1 MSASA
6 SNTAGLNTA
15 GPGALGPGALG
26 PGALGPGAET
36 FPLTGAQAGI
46 WFAQR
51 LDPGNPVYNTADR
64 VDVHGALDPAL
75 FERALRRGL
84 AEAEPLRLRFTEE
97 PAQYLPECDS
107 LRDSITVLDL
117 RGEDDPEAAAEAWMR
132 ADVRTPVDPVD
143 GGADGS
149 LSRHALLRLADDR
162 FTWYLR
168 VHHLLIDA
176 YAMAML
182 VGRVAEI
189 YGALADGLPSGP
201 SPFGGLAP
209 VLEEEAA
216 YLGSERHAKDRA
228 YWLGLLDGA
237 PEPAGLAGAPAL
249 SAREVVR
256 HREELPATGHW
267 EALARETRTTWAEV
281 TAAGVAVYL
290 GRLTGSTD
298 VLVGLPL
305 MNRSGAALRVPCL
318 TVNVLPLRLDVRPG
332 VPLGD
337 LVRQTARRMA
347 EARRHSRYRIEELRR
362 DLGLSGSSRA
372 LFGPL
377 LNIKPFASDVKFGP
391 FPATVRNLAA
401 GPVDDLAVALLLD
414 GDRLTLELD
423 GNAALYTERDLA
435 VHARRLARL
444 LSALADVPP
453 GTPVGRLPLLTAED
467 EAALPAAALLPAASP
482 AGPSGSAASSTGPS
496 GSVPGSAVGSSP
508 GSPGSSA
515 GSAAPR
521 GVVEVFDERV
531 RLTPGERALVCSGEE
546 LTFGELGARADR
558 LARRLV
564 REGAG
569 PERIVALALPRS
581 ADLVVALLAVLKSGA
596 AFLPVDPSYPADRR
610 EFMLADARPSI
621 VVTPDWLAA
630 SPESS
635 EPPESP
641 ETLSPPAFPNS
652 PASPASP
659 ETLGFPA
666 SPEPA
671 EPPSGAGLPLPRPD
685 DAAYVIYTSG
695 STGRPKGVV
704 ATHRGLA
711 ALFASHRER
720 LFPSGERLRVAH
732 TASFS
737 FDASLDPVLW
747 MVGGHELHLL
757 DDDTYRDPEALTA
770 HVREHA
776 IDYLDLTP
784 SHLKEM
790 PALLAAPP
798 RIVVVGGEAV
808 PEPLWRRL
816 RESGTLAVDH
826 YGPTE
831 ATVDAYTR
839 LGDGTEGPTLGT
851 RAHVLD
857 HALQP
862 APAGVAG
869 ELYLSGDGLA
879 RGYLRRPELT
889 AERFVAGPGGSRLYR
904 TGDRAR
910 WTADGRLELLGRTDD
925 QIKVRGVRIEPG
937 EIEAVLEEHPG
948 VSAAAV
954 AVRGGR
960 LVAYAVPA
968 GEPAGEPAA
977 PDAPVLPDAAGSPD
991 APATDTALDADGLR
1005 AFAAARL
1012 PAGMVPSAFAWLDA
1026 LPRSPSGKLDRAALP
1041 DVDAATR
1048 RSREPENA
1056 SEHAM
1061 RDLFREVLGVPGAG
1075 VEDGF
1080 FELGGHS
1087 LLAARL
1093 AVRIRETFGVRTPI
1107 ATIFEAPTAAE
1118 LVTRLPAGHAAR
1130 PPLRPR
1136 HRPDPVPL
1144 SSAQARLWFLY
1155 RIEGPNPTYNIPIA
1169 LSLPGPVDRT
1179 ALEAALGDLVARH
1192 EVLRTVFPERDG
1204 VPCQRILEPGPVPLP
1219 VWQPGEHLAEAVRT
1233 VARRGFDLA
1242 VEPPFRAHL
1251 LRGGDGGRGG
1261 DGDGTEHVLVLVLH
1275 HIAGD
1280 GWSTEPLVRDLL
1292 AAYEARKARTAPAF
1306 APLPVQYA
1314 DYALWQRDLPDTD
1327 LSYWTGAL
1335 AGLPDRLELPADRP
1349 RPAVSSG
1356 AGGTVPVRFG
1366 PGLTA
1371 GIEALARANRA
1382 SVFMVLHAALAAL
1395 LTRLG
1400 AGTDIPIGTPV
1411 AGRGDSALDDAVGF
1425 FVNTLVLRTDTS
1437 GDPTFTELLRR
1448 VKEADLA
1455 AFDHAETPFDRLV
1468 EVLNPPRARNRHPLF
1483 QVMLVHQDAP
1493 APGVEVVHTGTAKFD
1508 LTLNLDRS
1516 GSGFLEYSADLF
1528 DAGTARSVADRLV
1541 RLLEAA
1547 VADPERPVSGLGI
1560 LSGAERRAV
1569 IEDWNGDRV
1578 SEPGATLPELFEA
1591 QARRTPDAVAVTAAG
1606 TELTYAELNARANRL
1621 AHKLAAHGAGPERIV
1636 ALALPRSADL
1646 VVALL
1651 AVVKTGAA
1659 YLPLDPTYPV
1669 DRLDYMISDAA
1680 PVCVVDPGWLEDLD
1694 DWLDHDPERSLSPGG
1709 AAYVIYTSGSTGRP
1723 KGVLVTHHNVVRLM
1737 SATDHWFGFG
1747 PDDVWTLFHSYAF
1760 DFSVWELWG
1769 ALLYGGRLVVVPYEV
1784 SRSPE
1789 DFLALLERERVTVL
1803 NQTPSAFYQL
1813 VAADDGREL
1822 ALRYVVFGGEAL
1834 ELARLSD
1841 WYARR
1846 PGPSGPRDEPG
1857 PAGGGPL
1864 LVNMYGITETTVH
1877 VTHMPLS
1884 PDHREGSLIGRG
1896 IPDLRVYLLDDRLQP
1911 VPPGVVGEMYVAGD
1925 GLARGYLGRPGLTA
1939 ERFVADPYG
1948 APGSRM
1954 YRSGDLARWKPDGT
1968 LDYVGRADQQV
1979 KVRGFRI
1986 ELGEIEAALL
1996 RHPAVGQAAVIVR
2009 EDRPGDRRLVAY
2021 AVPDTAHGTAPGTEP
2036 GTPHGTEPG
2045 TPHDTAHD
2053 TAHGTEPDTA
2063 HDTAHGTVLDT
2074 AELRR
2079 FAAQALPDY
2088 MVPSAV
2094 VEIPA
2099 LPLTVNG
2106 KLDRRALPAPAAPA
2120 AGGRPPA
2127 TPLEETLCGLFAEVL
2142 DLPRAGADDGFFE
2155 LGGHS
2160 LLAVRLVSRIREVLG
2175 TEVTIG
2181 ALFEAPTPAGLAA
2194 LVQGGGDGGVDPLAV
2209 LLPLRETGSAPP
2221 LFCVHPAGGLSW
2233 CYSGLIRHLPDRPI
2247 YGLQARRDPLP
2258 GSLRDLAADYVAQ
2271 IRTVQPEGPYHLLG
2285 WSTGGI
2291 IAQEMAV
2298 QLRLAGHGVAP
2309 LAILDAYPAE
2319 GMRDLPPSD
2328 EAEALEAL
2336 LTMGGFAPDAAST
2349 LEGAIAVL
2357 RREGSPLAGLPVE
2370 TLRSLR
2376 DLYLNTNRLVRG
2388 LDTRVFDGD
2397 VLFFR
2402 ATVDTID
2409 DTLTPNTWRP
2419 HVSGMI
2425 DAHDV
2430 ACSHKDM
2437 TRPGPIAEIG
2447 AIVAARLR
2455 ERNR

>member
-1 MSASA
+1 MSASE
-6 SNTAGLNTA
+6 SSPA
-15 GPGALGPGALG
+15 GPGTARPGTARSNTTGPGTVGSSAVGSSAVG
-26 PGALGPGAET
+26 PDAVEPGSET

-64 VDVHGALDPAL
+64 VDIHGALDPAL

-117 RGEDDPEAAAEAWMR
+117 RGEADPDAAAEAWMR

-176 YAMAML
+176 YAMSML

-189 YGALADGLPSGP
+189 YSALDGGLPSGP

-216 YLGSERHAKDRA
+216 YLGSERHSKDRA

-267 EALARETRTTWAEV
+267 EALARETRATWAEV
-281 TAAGVAVYL
+281 AAAGVAVYL

-391 FPATVRNLAA
+391 LPATVRNLAA

-423 GNAALYTERDLA
+423 GNAALYSERDLA

-453 GTPVGRLPLLTAED
+453 GTPIGRLPLLTEED
-467 EAALPAAALLPAASP
+467 EAALPAAALLMAVPAAAAPPAAASGPAASTVSP
-482 AGPSGSAASSTGPS
+482 AVSGSTASATAAAAGPRT
-496 GSVPGSAVGSSP
+496 
-508 GSPGSSA
+508 
-515 GSAAPR
+515 
-521 GVVEVFDERV
+521 VVEVFDERV

-546 LTFGELGARADR
+546 LTFGELGRRADR

-569 PERIVALALPRS
+569 PERIVALELPRS

-596 AFLPVDPSYPADRR
+596 AFLPVDPAYPADRR

-621 VVTPDWLAA
+621 VVTPEWLAA
-630 SPESS
+630 D
-635 EPPESP
+635 
-641 ETLSPPAFPNS
+641 S
-652 PASPASP
+652 PAGTGLP
-659 ETLGFPA
+659 EAPGTA
-666 SPEPA
+666 
-671 EPPSGAGLPLPRPD
+671 LPLPRPD

-720 LFPSGERLRVAH
+720 LFPSGDRAGERLRVAH

-770 HVREHA
+770 CVRELG

-790 PALLAAPP
+790 PALLTAPP

-862 APAGVAG
+862 APPGVAG

-925 QIKVRGVRIEPG
+925 QVKVRGVRIEPG

-968 GEPAGEPAA
+968 GEAAA
-977 PDAPVLPDAAGSPD
+977 PDTTAAPALRETTAAPDTTAVPAADPAAAG
-991 APATDTALDADGLR
+991 AAGLR
-1005 AFAAARL
+1005 EFAAARL
-1012 PAGMVPSAFAWLDA
+1012 PAGMVPSAVAWLDA
-1026 LPRSPSGKLDRAALP
+1026 LPRTPSGKLDRAALP
-1041 DVDAATR
+1041 EVDAATR

-1061 RDLFREVLGVPGAG
+1061 RELFREVLGVPGAG

-1093 AVRIRETFGVRTPI
+1093 AVRIRETFGVRMPI
-1107 ATIFEAPTAAE
+1107 ATIFEAPTAAG
-1118 LVTRLPAGHAAR
+1118 LVTRLPSGHTAR

-1136 HRPDPVPL
+1136 RRPDPVPL

-1169 LSLPGPVDRT
+1169 LHLPGPVDRT

-1242 VEPPFRAHL
+1242 VETPFRAHL
-1251 LRGGDGGRGG
+1251 LRGR
-1261 DGDGTEHVLVLVLH
+1261 DGDGNRDGNGNDDRNGGAEHVLVLVLH

-1292 AAYEARKARTAPAF
+1292 TAYEARRAHRAPAF
-1306 APLPVQYA
+1306 EPLPVQYA
-1314 DYALWQRDLPDTD
+1314 DYALWQRELPDTD
-1327 LSYWTGAL
+1327 LSHWTEAL

-1356 AGGTVPVRFG
+1356 AGGTVPVRFD

-1411 AGRGDSALDDAVGF
+1411 AGRSDSALDDAVGF

-1437 GDPTFTELLRR
+1437 GDPAFTELLRR

-1516 GSGFLEYSADLF
+1516 GSGFLEYSTDLF
-1528 DAGTARSVADRLV
+1528 DAGTARSIAERLV
-1541 RLLEAA
+1541 RLLSAA
-1547 VADPERPVSGLGI
+1547 VADPDRPVSGLDI
-1560 LSGAERRAV
+1560 LSGAERRTL
-1569 IEDWNGDRV
+1569 IEGWNGDLV

-1606 TELTYAELNARANRL
+1606 TEFTYAELNARANRL

-1646 VVALL
+1646 VAALL

-1659 YLPLDPTYPV
+1659 YLPLDPTYPA

-1694 DWLDHDPERSLSPGG
+1694 DWLDHDPERSLAPGN

-1723 KGVLVTHHNVVRLM
+1723 KGVLVTHHNVVRLL

-1789 DFLALLERERVTVL
+1789 DFLGLLARERVTVL

-1846 PGPSGPRDEPG
+1846 PGPAGPGHEPG

-1896 IPDLRVYLLDDRLQP
+1896 IPDLRVYLLDGTLQP

-1925 GLARGYLGRPGLTA
+1925 GLARGYLGRPELTA

-1948 APGSRM
+1948 PPGTRM
-1954 YRSGDLARWKPDGT
+1954 YRSGDLARWRPDGT

-2021 AVPDTAHGTAPGTEP
+2021 AVPATVPG
-2036 GTPHGTEPG
+2036 G
-2045 TPHDTAHD
+2045 
-2053 TAHGTEPDTA
+2053 
-2063 HDTAHGTVLDT
+2063 VLDA

-2094 VEIPA
+2094 VEITA

-2120 AGGRPPA
+2120 AEGRPPA

-2175 TEVTIG
+2175 AEVTIG

-2194 LVQGGGDGGVDPLAV
+2194 LVQGEDGGTGVDPLAV

-2247 YGLQARRDPLP
+2247 YGLQARHDPLP
-2258 GSLRDLAADYVAQ
+2258 SSLRELAADYVAR
-2271 IRTVQPEGPYHLLG
+2271 IREVQPEGPYHLLG

-2298 QLRLAGHGVAP
+2298 QLRLAGQGVAP

-2349 LEGAIAVL
+2349 LEGAIEVL

-2376 DLYLNTNRLVRG
+2376 DLYLNTNRLVRK